1 MFIKH
6 VVSRNFI
13 TPNSVFPIDLDF
25 DGDFDIIGAG
35 LTPNKISWFENYG
48 NQGFQEHIITN
59 NFHGASSCSAIDI
72 DGDSDIDVL
81 GTAWDADE
89 VAIWIQH

>member
-1 MFIKH
+1 M
-6 VVSRNFI
+6 VSRA
-13 TPNSVFPIDLDF
+13 
-25 DGDFDIIGAG
+25 II
-35 LTPNKISWFENYG
+35 K
-48 NQGFQEHIITN
+48 N
-59 NFHGASSCSAIDI
+59 NFYGASSCSAIDI